1 VSDERPEGLDWPD
14 PVRPAA
20 ELEAA
25 QGGSPEQEAAMDPA
39 RGAAGREAGG
49 DEVEA
54 PDAGVAEGE
63 SSPDA
68 AAPREGAVALLG
80 RDLIIPIRSSSGRS
94 PEPGQVTID
103 GMRHGTD
110 EQGRF
115 LAAFS
120 SQEAF
125 EQLGPPGSDRVMV
138 GGREL
143 LELAER
149 AGERVIVD
157 PGWNGQI
164 EIPAGIL
171 PFLVAGIDLAS
182 PAALRARRPLGAL
195 PPLERP
201 ASVPEPFGSELR
213 GALTELPA
221 VQRAWLLRVGTA
233 WTVGIE
239 LADDAPLS
247 DFDVARN
254 RLHALASEHLGS
266 RRDLVITDLRAP
278 ALRAHY
284 ESVAPPYY
292 VPPAP
297 KGFFSRLLSRD

>member
-14 PVRPAA
+14 PVPPDTAA
-20 ELEAA
+20 
-25 QGGSPEQEAAMDPA
+25 PEQVPPDQEQAGDLPA
-39 RGAAGREAGG
+39 DAPAEGAA
-49 DEVEA
+49 
-54 PDAGVAEGE
+54 
-63 SSPDA
+63 
-68 AAPREGAVALLG
+68 ALLG
-80 RDLIIPIRSSSGRS
+80 RDLIVPIRSSSGQS
-94 PEPGQVTID
+94 PDPAGVTVD

-120 SQEAF
+120 SPDAF
-125 EQLGPPGSDRVMV
+125 EQLGPSGSDHVTVR
-138 GGREL
+138 GREL

-157 PGWNGQI
+157 PGWNGQV

-182 PAALRARRPLGAL
+182 PAVLRARRPLGAL
-195 PPLERP
+195 PPLEQP
-201 ASVPEPFGSELR
+201 TSVPEPFGGELR
-213 GALTELPA
+213 AALTELPA

-233 WTVGIE
+233 WTVGVE
-239 LADDAPLS
+239 LADDAELS
-247 DFDVARN
+247 EFDVARN
-254 RLHALASEHLGS
+254 RLHALAIEHLGS
-266 RRDLVITDLRAP
+266 RRDLVVTDLRAP

-284 ESVAPPYY
+284 ESVGPPYY

-297 KGFFSRLLSRD
+297 KGFLSRLINRD